1 MLPTMTGLLPIRL
14 ARQSIHRRRATLARR
29 RRLAPTSS
37 RTLIPCTLIGNSD
50 TSRCSISL
58 ARNRSAR
65 HRLDRSGGNSVW
77 SNLVQSRTLAG
88 LRQWTRG
95 VRGRRRTGRR
105 IGPRIAFRRGFAGL
119 RRGSGRRRC
128 RVCRRSGNG
137 RRTGKRRRMADGVT
151 DRFATGRIGRL
162 LRERDRPAERE
173 RKCD

>member
-14 ARQSIHRRRATLARR
+14 ARQSIHRRCAPLARR

-105 IGPRIAFRRGFAGL
+105 IGPRIAFRLGFAGL

-162 LRERDRPAERE
+162 LRERDRPPERE